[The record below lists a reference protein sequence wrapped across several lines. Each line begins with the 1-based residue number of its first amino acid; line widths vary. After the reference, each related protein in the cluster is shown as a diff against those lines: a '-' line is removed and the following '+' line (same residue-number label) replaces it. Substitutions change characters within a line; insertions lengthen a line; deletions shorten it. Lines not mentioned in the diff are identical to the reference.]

1 MWHLQDSR
9 RGVSL
14 QKHSKRGEIQ
24 REPAKYQTQL
34 CFSGSGLVG
43 PWLCCFMTSPPSN
56 ARLECSLASSR
67 GEGDKSRRRKLNYR
81 RNLVPTNLP
90 QKSKYL
96 QQLASK
102 ILFWSFPNADFFQ
115 QRIWVM
121 AKVLANT
128 ISPGPLNWKDS
139 SDMSLLLSDNLPS
152 NYGNFCDISWIS
164 QIKID

>member
-1 MWHLQDSR
+1 MEISPYTKTFQD
-9 RGVSL
+9 G
-14 QKHSKRGEIQ
+14 GEFK
-24 REPAKYQTQL
+24 ESQL
-34 CFSGSGLVG
+34 NTKPRFSGSGLVG

-56 ARLECSLASSR
+56 AGMECSLASSR

-81 RNLVPTNLP
+81 RNLVPTCLP

-128 ISPGPLNWKDS
+128 ISPGPLNWKNS

-164 QIKID
+164 PIKID